1 MRARPIASH
10 AFARKRLTTS
20 RRQVFS
26 LYREVIRVARTK
38 PAPLRGQIV
47 AYARGELEKHRG
59 ISKRDVMLVEH
70 YIRLGRRQ
78 IETVK
83 DESVQVRRNARDDD
97 AVGLQAIEEL
107 PPKTDMTRA
116 ILDTLIQAISLP
128 TDIHQSR

>member
-1 MRARPIASH
+1 MAPGFLMRGGA
-10 AFARKRLTTS
+10 
-20 RRQVFS
+20 Q
-26 LYREVIRVARTK
+26 
-38 PAPLRGQIV
+38 
-47 AYARGELEKHRG
+47 GELEKHRG

-116 ILDTLIQAISLP
+116 ILDDTLIQAISMP
-128 TDIHQSR
+128 SDVHESR